1 MSKAGRNARRKAHK
15 AQQGN
20 GNHKAKTNSDGTTQA
35 LEAKDKAAKDKT
47 ADLEAQAKAANGEVS
62 TTRKGGAI
70 VSQDIVSKDTGE
82 PILTNDD
89 KGRLKALKTA
99 QDLES
104 KARRLKAEAIQTA
117 KDAQAKAK
125 EALEALDS
133 GGSKA
138 LTILREDAQGKV
150 NKAQAVVNG
159 LKDTLQSNQEAFD
172 KSQESIKAELETSLE
187 ELQTC
192 YEQARQVGLMIE
204 GKDKSKGKSK
214 GNSKAQTAGRFTSPK
229 EALCFGKGKRE
240 IEASITHKP
249 TGKVFAFALPVIK
262 GKIAHTSWLR
272 LRHEFIAWTDELA
285 PLDSEPLNGY
295 DSYNHLARA
304 YLSGL
309 KARVQRDYK
318 PVEA

>member
-15 AQQGN
+15 AQDN
-20 GNHKAKTNSDGTTQA
+20 NHKAKVNSDAATQA
-35 LEAKDKAAKDKT
+35 LDCKDKAKKDRT
-47 ADLEAQAKAANGEVS
+47 VDLETQAKAVNGEVI

-70 VSQDIVSKDTGE
+70 VSQDIVSKETGE
-82 PILTNDD
+82 PILTGDD
-89 KGRLKALKTA
+89 KSRLKALKTA

-104 KARRLKAEAIQTA
+104 KARKLKAQAIQDA

-125 EALEALDS
+125 EALEALDN
-133 GGSKA
+133 GGSQA
-138 LTILREDAQGKV
+138 LTILRQDAQGKV

-172 KSQESIKAELETSLE
+172 KSQESIKTELETSLE

-204 GKDKSKGKSK
+204 GGKGKRKSKASG
-214 GNSKAQTAGRFTSPK
+214 KAQTAGRFTSPR
-229 EALCFGKGKRE
+229 EALCYSKSKAE
-240 IEASITHKP
+240 VEASITHKA
-249 TGKVFAFALPVIK
+249 TGKVFAFALPVIA